1 MSMCSQYVYKSLQS
15 QSKEI
20 RVLTLLPDVPGT
32 EINCRL
38 DTVSLD
44 DQPQYEAL
52 SYVWGSSTVRKKVQI
67 EGKEALV
74 TTNLEIAL
82 QHLRHPEQKRF
93 LWADALRIDQQNS
106 SEKSW
111 QVQLMGDI
119 YRKASST
126 IVWLGKNDPE
136 IDQAYDLLELFMQ
149 EKYTIESAT
158 EQQWIGLEKIF
169 LHAEWWTRLWVVQE
183 FVFGQKVVLHFL
195 DYYTGA
201 PPAVP
206 PRRQRLMKAFKEP
219 LDLFFIKFTDPVRN
233 KNTSKQLVPLE
244 NVMEMLSSKRK
255 CTDPRDYIYSL
266 LGLVTL
272 SDKERIVPDY
282 GKSVKE
288 VYIDFTRLMM
298 NREGRLDLLCNTYY
312 DDTRHHD
319 PLSISRPGGRCPSWS
334 VDWSM
339 SRKVE
344 SLINTYPPNSCVF
357 YDADGGVLVG
367 DEIFMSNDPSTLVLQ
382 GVVFDTIIS
391 VSTSFSDL
399 QNWQALVRKWIPCPI
414 TDLEK
419 KFYVHSEED
428 VLSAYL
434 RTLLRDL
441 ERDTFG
447 MPKGRLDA
455 QQIQSYEKHFRY
467 WLEHPEDDGDFDK
480 NWTPNA
486 DSEILGKRELEYF
499 LACSLVNWC
508 LVSTEKGYIGLA
520 DNMVR
525 AGDRIAVVDG
535 ACTPLVLRDVSRVES
550 TNEESG
556 GNTFTGVCAGYVH
569 GIMDGEVMLM
579 LESSELEKRSI
590 ILA

>member
-1 MSMCSQYVYKSLQS
+1 MSMCSHYVYKPLQS

-38 DTVSLD
+38 DTISLD

-52 SYVWGSSTVRKKVQI
+52 SYVWGSSTDREKVQI

-74 TTNLEIAL
+74 TTSLERAL

-93 LWADALRIDQQNS
+93 LWADALCIDQQNN

-126 IVWLGKNDPE
+126 VVWLGKNDVY

-149 EKYTIESAT
+149 EKYPIESAT

-183 FVFGQKVVLHFL
+183 LVFGQKVVLVCGSRSISWKIMQEL
-195 DYYTGA
+195 LPQLLPGDQIGTRSGNK
-201 PPAVP
+201 
-206 PRRQRLMKAFKEP
+206 RLMKVFKKP
-219 LDLFFIKFTDPVRN
+219 IGLFMIKLTDPLRPT
-233 KNTSKQLVPLE
+233 NTSKQLVRLE
-244 NVMEMLSSKRK
+244 NVIETLSSKRK
-255 CTDPRDYIYSL
+255 CTDPRDVIYAL
-266 LGLVTL
+266 LGL
-272 SDKERIVPDY
+272 
-282 GKSVKE
+282 SVKE
-288 VYIDFTRLMM
+288 VYMDFTRLMM

-312 DDTRHHD
+312 EDTRHHD
-319 PLSISRPGGRCPSWS
+319 PVSISSPGGRCPSWS

-339 SRKVE
+339 SRRVE

-367 DEIFMSNDPSTLVLQ
+367 DEILKSGVPSTLVLQ

-399 QNWQALVRKWIPCPI
+399 QNWQALVRKWIPRPI
-414 TDLEK
+414 TDFEK
-419 KFYVHSEED
+419 KVYVHSEED
-428 VLSAYL
+428 MLSAYM
-434 RTLLRDL
+434 RTLLRDV
-441 ERDTFG
+441 EWHSFG
-447 MPKGRLDA
+447 MPAGRLNA
-455 QQIQSYEKHFRY
+455 QQIQSYGKHFRY
-467 WLEHPEDDGDFDK
+467 WLEHPEHDGDFDK
-480 NWTPNA
+480 DWTPDV
-486 DSEILGKRELEYF
+486 DSDILGKRELEYF

-508 LVSTEKGYIGLA
+508 LVSTEKGYIGLVENLA
-520 DNMVR
+520 R
-525 AGDRIAVVDG
+525 AGDRIAVVYG
-535 ACTPLVLRDVSRVES
+535 ACTPLILRDVSIVES
-550 TNEESG
+550 TNEDSD
-556 GNTFTGVCAGYVH
+556 GNTFTKVCAGYIH
-569 GIMDGEVMLM
+569 GVMDGEVMRM
-579 LESSELEKRSI
+579 LGSSELEKRSI
-590 ILA
+590 FLA